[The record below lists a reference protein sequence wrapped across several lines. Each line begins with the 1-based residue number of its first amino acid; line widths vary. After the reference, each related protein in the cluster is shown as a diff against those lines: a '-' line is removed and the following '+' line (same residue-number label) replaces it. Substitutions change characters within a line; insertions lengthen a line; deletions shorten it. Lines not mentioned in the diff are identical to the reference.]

1 MQPALYPALYHPAR
15 RMVTRFRGMAGEGL
29 PYPLLR

>member
-1 MQPALYPALYHPAR
+1 MQPALYPVLYHPAR
-15 RMVTRFRGMAGEGL
+15 RMVFRFRGMAGEGL